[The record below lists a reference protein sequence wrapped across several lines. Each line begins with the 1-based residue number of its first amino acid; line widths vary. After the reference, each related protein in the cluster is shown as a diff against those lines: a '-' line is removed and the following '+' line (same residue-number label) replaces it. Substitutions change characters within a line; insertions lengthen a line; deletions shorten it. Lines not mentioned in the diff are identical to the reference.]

1 MLLNTKNKQ
10 KKFIITMVI
19 IIISATIINYGLY
32 SLLDIYFFDT
42 DTFGIQQNI
51 TLMIIIIGVVSIL
64 MFVLI
69 PKENVNELM
78 MHLENE
84 SGGGAQRTP
93 EQEFSDMVDEERL
106 SDELSSLDDKK
117 K

>member
-1 MLLNTKNKQ
+1 MLLNTRNKQ

-32 SLLDIYFFDT
+32 SLLDIYFFDS

-84 SGGGAQRTP
+84 SGAQRTP
-93 EQEFSDMVDEERL
+93 EQEFSDMVTEEQL
-106 SDELSSLDDKK
+106 SDELDELNNKK
-117 K
+117 

>member
-19 IIISATIINYGLY
+19 IIISATVINYGLY
-32 SLLDIYFFDT
+32 SLLDMYFFDT

-78 MHLENE
+78 MNLENE
-84 SGGGAQRTP
+84 NGAQITP
-93 EQEFSDMVDEERL
+93 EQEFSDMIAEERL
-106 SDELSSLDDKK
+106 NDELDELKK
-117 K
+117 

>member
-19 IIISATIINYGLY
+19 IIISATVINYGLY
-32 SLLDIYFFDT
+32 SLLDIYFFDS

-78 MHLENE
+78 MTLENE
-84 SGGGAQRTP
+84 NGGQRTP
-93 EQEFSDMVDEERL
+93 EQEFNDMIADEQLR
-106 SDELSSLDDKK
+106 DELDELNKK
-117 K
+117 